1 MILTKIGWATFWATI
16 SQTHLAAL
24 DLAFRGSAK
33 MTILM
38 IATIQP
44 VSAFKK
50 MVTSKNGLRARL
62 HAQGCQIFLGTI
74 YQNGENIPNVHII
87 YQVSTIYTKCPQYI
101 PNVLNICIPNG
112 TKLCQM
118 GIKRSKLTI
127 KMPTL
132 SILRPKIYPN

>member
-44 VSAFKK
+44 VYVKK
-50 MVTSKNGLRARL
+50 WIASTTACAGLPDFSWYNIPKWGKYTKCP
-62 HAQGCQIFLGTI
+62 HYIPSVHNI
-74 YQNGENIPNVHII
+74 YQM
-87 YQVSTIYTKCPQYI
+87 STIYTKCPQYMY
-101 PNVLNICIPNG
+101 
-112 TKLCQM
+112 TKWH
-118 GIKRSKLTI
+118 
-127 KMPTL
+127 
-132 SILRPKIYPN
+132 